1 MSRVTIKNLEFLVER
16 INKLTGSP
24 LTPWERIDGKLQ
36 ANIGNYHLDQA
47 YGGIKLV
54 RMDTLGGGISIVT
67 RNGYGTKKELY
78 YQLDAI
84 ITGLELRNNNEKV

>member
-1 MSRVTIKNLEFLVER
+1 MSRISIKDLELRVAR

-24 LTPWERIDGKLQ
+24 ATAYTKLDGKFI
-36 ANIGNYHLDQA
+36 ANIGHYHLDQA

-54 RMDTLGGGISIVT
+54 RMYNEGGGIEEIT
-67 RNGYGTKKELY
+67 HNGFGTKKELY

-84 ITGLELRNNNEKV
+84 IIGLELTVKP